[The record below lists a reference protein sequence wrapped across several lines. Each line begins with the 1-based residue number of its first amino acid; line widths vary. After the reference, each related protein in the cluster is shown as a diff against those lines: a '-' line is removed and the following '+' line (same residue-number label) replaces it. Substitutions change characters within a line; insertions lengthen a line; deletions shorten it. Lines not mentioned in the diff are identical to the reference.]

1 MGIFIGHIIESR
13 RVNPDFVL
21 SVVQGLLPTDILV
34 ALEQHA
40 NALLPEDISAGL
52 SLWAV
57 AIIYPNICNAINFR
71 YELNFSSKH

>member
-13 RVNPDFVL
+13 RVNPDFML
-21 SVVQGLLPTDILV
+21 SVVQGLLPIDTLV
-34 ALEQHA
+34 ALERHA
-40 NALLPEDISAGL
+40 NALLPENVSAGL

-57 AIIYPNICNAINFR
+57 AKIYPNICNVLNFR